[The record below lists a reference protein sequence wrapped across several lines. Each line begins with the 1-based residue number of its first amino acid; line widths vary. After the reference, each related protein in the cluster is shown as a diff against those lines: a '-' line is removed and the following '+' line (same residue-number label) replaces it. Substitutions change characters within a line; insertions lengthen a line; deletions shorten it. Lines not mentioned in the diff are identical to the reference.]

1 MTRVAVFFA
10 CISAA
15 CAKPPAAAK
24 PAREAKAEAAPA
36 KRCLASF
43 ATKRPASGWIESGR
57 FVVTMRKGHAF
68 AVEIHDASGRV
79 TDFVRLMR
87 ERELLPM
94 TCKLGGVLAVVES
107 PVLEGQETM
116 IVLRP
121 AAEDERADLRAACAT
136 PDSAERFDA
145 QRLNDELAAR
155 LTSTRW
161 RTWLFDLRYA
171 MNRED
176 DDEVLRLADVLEAEA
191 QREQIDPCWTS
202 DWLRSD

>member
-1 MTRVAVFFA
+1 MKRVALFA
-10 CISAA
+10 CVLAA

-24 PAREAKAEAAPA
+24 PVREAKAEAAPA

-57 FVVTMRKGHAF
+57 LVVTMRKGHAF
-68 AVEIHDASGRV
+68 AVEIHDANGRV

-87 ERELLPM
+87 ERELLPI
-94 TCKLGGVLAVVES
+94 TCRLGGVLAVVEA

-116 IVLRP
+116 IILRP

-136 PDSAERFDA
+136 PEPAEDP
-145 QRLNDELAAR
+145 QRLNDELGAR